1 MASTT
6 TTRKAAPTAAPA
18 ARSAPSPAERS
29 RRSGLGRALVPVLSV
44 LLGFAAWYAVS
55 YLLLAPDRRFLLPP
69 PHEVLTE
76 SLLNP
81 DRLRPMLEALA
92 VTARHTAL
100 GLCASTFIGVVAG
113 ILMSRSRV
121 VEQVVF
127 PYAVMLQV
135 IPVLALVPLIGI
147 WFGYGSFSRTIVCTI
162 ISLFPIIT
170 NTHFGMRSID
180 RSLHEMFTLGRA
192 SGPRRLLSLEL
203 PAALPSIL
211 TGLRIASGQAVVGAI
226 IGDMFFAQGEAGIGT
241 LLASF
246 QAQLRSNDMVAAI
259 FLASLFGVTV
269 FGLFALITR
278 LAVGRWHT
286 SGSR

>member
-6 TTRKAAPTAAPA
+6 TAPKITATAAVKA
-18 ARSAPSPAERS
+18 APSPAKSARKGVL
-29 RRSGLGRALVPVLSV
+29 RRALVPVLSV
-44 LLGFAAWYAVS
+44 LMGFAGWYAVS

-76 SLLNP
+76 SLLDP
-81 DRLRPMLEALA
+81 DRLQPMLEALA
-92 VTARHTAL
+92 VTARHTAM
-100 GLCASTFIGVVAG
+100 GLAASTVIGVVVG
-113 ILMSRSRV
+113 IIMSRSRV
-121 VEQVVF
+121 AEQVVF

-147 WFGYGSFSRTIVCTI
+147 WFGYSSFSRTVVCTI

-226 IGDMFFAQGEAGIGT
+226 IGDMFFAQGEPGIGT

-246 QAQLRSNDMVAAI
+246 QAQLRSDDMVAAI
-259 FLASLFGVTV
+259 FLASLFGVAV
-269 FGLFALITR
+269 FGLFAAVTR

>member
-6 TTRKAAPTAAPA
+6 TVEALPAVKARPPRKAPA
-18 ARSAPSPAERS
+18 RPRKG
-29 RRSGLGRALVPVLSV
+29 RRALVPVVSV
-44 LLGFAAWYAVS
+44 LMGVGLWYAVS
-55 YLLLAPDRRFLLPP
+55 YLLLSPDRRFLLPP
-69 PHEVLTE
+69 AHEVLTE
-76 SLLNP
+76 SLLDP
-81 DRLRPMLEALA
+81 AHVGPMLEALA

-100 GLCASTFIGVVAG
+100 GLAASTVIGVVAG
-113 ILMSRSRV
+113 ILMSRSRT

-147 WFGYGSFSRTIVCTI
+147 WFGYSSFSRTIVCTV

-170 NTHFGMRSID
+170 NTHFGMRSIE

-192 SGPRRLLSLEL
+192 SGPRRLVSLEL

-226 IGDMFFAQGEAGIGT
+226 IGDMFFAQGEPGIGT
-241 LLASF
+241 LLASY
-246 QAQLRSNDMVAAI
+246 QATLRSHDMVAAI
-259 FLASLFGVTV
+259 FLAALFGIAV

-278 LAVGRWHT
+278 LAVGRWHS
-286 SGSR
+286 SGAR